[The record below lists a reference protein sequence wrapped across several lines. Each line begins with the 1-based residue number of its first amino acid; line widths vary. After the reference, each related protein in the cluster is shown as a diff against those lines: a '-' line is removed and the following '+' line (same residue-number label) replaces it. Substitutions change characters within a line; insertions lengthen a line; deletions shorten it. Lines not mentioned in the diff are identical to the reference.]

1 VRILANENVQGEI
14 VQSLRAQG
22 HDIVWIRIDAP
33 GSADSEVLAMA
44 QTEKPIV
51 MTFDKDFGELAFV
64 GAFQQQ
70 AGSFSFV

>member
-1 VRILANENVQGEI
+1 
-14 VQSLRAQG
+14 
-22 HDIVWIRIDAP
+22 
-33 GSADSEVLAMA
+33 MA
-44 QTEKPIV
+44 QTEKRIV